1 MPLAVDLD
9 DALVPTGKK
18 LSLREGRKMGFEKS
32 QRIVELN
39 GRLEAFMQEHIYPRE
54 RDYEE
59 FTMNPDNL
67 WQLPGW
73 FDELR
78 ADAREEGLWNL
89 FLPQEYKPWSPGLT
103 NVEIATIFETMS
115 KVVWAQPIFNCSAP
129 DRGNMEVLA
138 KYGTP
143 EQQETWLQPLLAGEI
158 RSAYAMIEPQVASS
172 DATNMELE
180 IVRDGDEYVM
190 NGRKWYTTGAVGP
203 RCKVMLV
210 MGRTDP
216 EASRHRQHSTILVP
230 RDTRGVELVRPLRVF
245 DSLHSPGGEAELV
258 FKDVRVPVT
267 NMIKGE
273 GCGFEIAQGRLGPGR
288 FQYAMGFVGLAQRC
302 LELMCV
308 RAEER
313 VAFGEK
319 LSQKTSVQHEIARSR
334 CEIEQCRL
342 LTLQAAEV
350 MDKEGLD
357 AARPYISMVKIVAP
371 QMAQNVADRAMQVH
385 GGKGVCQ
392 DTLVPTVFTRARFCR
407 IADGP
412 DEVHMSQLAKMTLR
426 ELL

>member
-1 MPLAVDLD
+1 
-9 DALVPTGKK
+9 
-18 LSLREGRKMGFEKS
+18 MGFEKS
-32 QRIVELN
+32 DRVLQLDAQL
-39 GRLEAFMQEHIYPRE
+39 GAFMDEHVYPRE
-54 RDYEE
+54 HDWEA
-59 FTMNPDNL
+59 FTLDPANL
-67 WQLPGW
+67 WQTPDW

-78 ADAREEGLWNL
+78 EQAKAQGLWNL
-89 FLPQEYKPWSPGLT
+89 FLPKEYAPWSPGLS
-103 NVEIATIFETMS
+103 NVEIATLFETMS
-115 KVVWAQPIFNCSAP
+115 KVSWAQPVFNCSAP

-143 EQQETWLQPLLAGEI
+143 EQQEQWLEPLLAGEI
-158 RSAYAMIEPQVASS
+158 RSAYAMTEPQVASS

-180 IVRDGDEYVM
+180 IRRDGDEYVL
-190 NGRKWYTTGAVGP
+190 NGRKWWTTGAVGP

-216 EASRHRQHSTILVP
+216 DAGRHRQHSTILVP
-230 RDTRGVELVRPLRVF
+230 RDTPGVKLVRALRAF
-245 DSLHSPGGEAELV
+245 DSLHSPGGEAELL
-258 FKDVRVPVT
+258 FEDVRVPVT

-302 LELMCV
+302 LELMCE
-308 RAEER
+308 RAESR

-319 LSQKTSVQHEIARSR
+319 LSKKTSVQHEIARSR

-350 MDKEGLD
+350 MDTQGLD
-357 AARPYISMVKIVAP
+357 AARPYVSMVKIVAP
-371 QMAQNVADRAMQVH
+371 QMAQNVADRAMQVF
-385 GGKGVCQ
+385 GGMGVCQ
-392 DTLVPTVFTRARFCR
+392 DTLIPAVFTRARFCR

-412 DEVHMSQLAKMTLR
+412 DEVHMSQLGKMTLR
-426 ELL
+426 EHAGA